1 MPHFFLEGSA
11 HHWWMSVEAHYL
23 GHGTITWSDFRKEF
37 NNYFFCTVYQD
48 DRRSEFLMLEQ
59 GSMTVEEYEK
69 NL

>member
-1 MPHFFLEGSA
+1 M
-11 HHWWMSVEAHYL
+11 EAHYS

-37 NNYFFCTVYQD
+37 NNYFFRTVYQD